1 LFGSFGTRR
10 SLARFGAAL
19 VLAAGTAAAGL
30 APVRGAGAQGRAVRL
45 FNGKNL
51 EGWYIFVPGEPKNQ
65 DSLGI
70 FKIEDG
76 VIHVSGEKFAFL
88 STEKEYENYRLTLEF
103 KWGQKKW
110 PPRLNAPRDAGIL
123 YHCVGPDKVW
133 NKSLELQIQEGDT
146 GDMWLTSG
154 EGGPPSLTVLGRTY
168 RGGRVVKWAEHEKP
182 HGEWNTV
189 QVVARG
195 NRIQHWVNGRVNMV
209 GTDASLSKGR
219 INLQSEGAE
228 LYYRNITLERLD

>member
-1 LFGSFGTRR
+1 MKLRAPL
-10 SLARFGAAL
+10 LAACA
-19 VLAAGTAAAGL
+19 VLAAAAVSAAGRS
-30 APVRGAGAQGRAVRL
+30 ATADSSRAIRL
-45 FNGKNL
+45 FDGKTMNGWYTFIPGEGKN
-51 EGWYIFVPGEPKNQ
+51 V

-70 FKIEDG
+70 FKIVDG
-76 VIHVSGEKFAFL
+76 MFHVSGQKFAFL
-88 STEKEYENYRLTLEF
+88 STDREYENYRLSVDF

-110 PPRLNAPRDAGIL
+110 PPRENAVRDAGIL

-154 EGGPPSLTVLGRTY
+154 EGGAPSLEVGGKNY
-168 RGGRVVKWAEHEKP
+168 VGGRVVKFADYEKP

-189 QVVARG
+189 VVVAKG
-195 NRIQHWVNGRVNMV
+195 DYIEHWVNGKVNMV
-209 GTDASLSKGR
+209 GRRASLTKGR

-228 LYYRNITLERLD
+228 IYYRNIILEPLD